1 MEMRKLP
8 LSEQFALPRRK
19 VFSGFGLGIGV
30 SLVVVVVLLLNKSL
44 VGKPWLQGFNSVG
57 VNSTL
62 PFSSTSGSLSSFASN
77 SNATSKV
84 DNNVG
89 LFQGSKEGHV
99 PYKTHE
105 ANVSGDT
112 KMGDLKE
119 ARMGSGT
126 THFGNLTE
134 SLKNGSFPDKEKVGD
149 SFASDE
155 GLILR
160 KNNSGNFS
168 KTVKDESLRGKEG
181 IVIENLS
188 LSSVKDMNSEAG
200 KSARNSSNRNNDTE
214 NRNVGNFSY
223 NAGLDKAATREE
235 IAYKASQEG
244 NSDEKNKSTIYNY
257 GSLLMGSGS
266 NEKCDIF
273 DGRWVRDDS
282 KPYYPAG
289 SCPHIDRDFD
299 CHLHQRPDDGFLKWK
314 WQPNGCDIPSL
325 NATDFLEKVRGKRL
339 AFVGDSLNRN
349 MWESLVCILRH
360 VAKNKDKVYEISGRK
375 EFKKRGIYAF
385 RFETTSMY
393 HDADVLVFNTGHW
406 WTHEKTSRGEDYY
419 QEGNYVHPRL
429 KALEAYK
436 RALTT
441 WARWVDKNI
450 DFNRTQVFFRGYSLT
465 HFRGG
470 QWNSGGQCHKETEPI
485 FNETYLAKY
494 PSKMRTLEHVLQSMR
509 SPVVYMNISR
519 LTDYRKD
526 GHPSVYRREYKTV
539 EEQNAAAEQFQDC
552 SHWCLPGVPD
562 TWNELLYA
570 SLLKLGKGSWKN

>member
-1 MEMRKLP
+1 MP
-8 LSEQFALPRRK
+8 
-19 VFSGFGLGIGV
+19 IH
-30 SLVVVVVLLLNKSL
+30 SL
-44 VGKPWLQGFNSVG
+44 VGKPWLQGFDSVG

-62 PFSSTSGSLSSFASN
+62 SFSSTSGSLSSFASN
-77 SNATSKV
+77 TNATSKV
-84 DNNVG
+84 ESDVG
-89 LFQGSKEGHV
+89 LFQGSKEGHL

-112 KMGDLKE
+112 KVGDLKE
-119 ARMGSGT
+119 ARMGSGK

-149 SFASDE
+149 SLASDG

-188 LSSVKDMNSEAG
+188 LSSVKDMNSVAG
-200 KSARNSSNRNNDTE
+200 KSARNSSNRNNGTE
-214 NRNVGNFSY
+214 NKNVGNFSY
-223 NAGLDKAATREE
+223 NAGLDKAATSKE
-235 IAYKASQEG
+235 IAYKA
-244 NSDEKNKSTIYNY
+244 KSSFKGRN
-257 GSLLMGSGS
+257 GSFETLRLDLM
-266 NEKCDIF
+266 D
-273 DGRWVRDDS
+273 
-282 KPYYPAG
+282 
-289 SCPHIDRDFD
+289 
-299 CHLHQRPDDGFLKWK
+299 Q
-314 WQPNGCDIPSL
+314 
-325 NATDFLEKVRGKRL
+325 
-339 AFVGDSLNRN
+339 
-349 MWESLVCILRH
+349 
-360 VAKNKDKVYEISGRK
+360 
-375 EFKKRGIYAF
+375 
-385 RFETTSMY
+385 TTSMY

-450 DFNRTQVFFRGYSLT
+450 DFNRTQVFFRGYSVT

-526 GHPSVYRREYKTV
+526 GHPSAIDPDG
-539 EEQNAAAEQFQDC
+539 QMG
-552 SHWCLPGVPD
+552 CL
-562 TWNELLYA
+562 EF
-570 SLLKLGKGSWKN
+570 